1 MVEHLNKKSQLIC
14 SIIFHYWFKMA
25 VMNQGVYCFHNRKH
39 TYYYFTEEETEKS
52 SNKVGTALF
61 DWILDAKL
69 VDKRPFKELH
79 IWVDNCSGQN
89 KNYYVTCLLT
99 LICQIG
105 LVDRIFL
112 EFLVSN
118 FWQNLLISEI
128 LLIISFM
135 GYY

>member
-1 MVEHLNKKSQLIC
+1 MS
-14 SIIFHYWFKMA
+14 
-25 VMNQGVYCFHNRKH
+25 VMNQGVYCFHNKKY

-52 SNKVGTALF
+52 SNEVGTALF

-89 KNYYVTCLLT
+89 KNHYLICLL
-99 LICQIG
+99 LFVCQIG
-105 LVDRIFL
+105 LVDKICM

-118 FWQNLLISEI
+118 FWQHLLINEI
-128 LLIISFM
+128 VLIISFM

>member
-1 MVEHLNKKSQLIC
+1 MS
-14 SIIFHYWFKMA
+14 
-25 VMNQGVYCFHNRKH
+25 VMNQGVYCLHNKKY

-52 SNKVGTALF
+52 SNEVGTALF
-61 DWILDAKL
+61 DWILEAKI
-69 VDKRPFKELH
+69 VEKRPFKHLH

-89 KNYYVTCLLT
+89 KNFYINCLLT
-99 LICQIG
+99 LVCQIG
-105 LVDRIFL
+105 LLEMISL

-118 FWQNLLISEI
+118 FWQQLLLSEI